1 RYRLRD
7 LGSGNGTLVNGQRH
21 DTVIL
26 NDGDQIECGN
36 TLMRFDQAAAR
47 AQPPMPQMAQA
58 HSPPPSSYSA
68 PLATGYPLA
77 PSPVDTPSENV
88 PRAVPMGIGASNSIS
103 LPIGLATPLQSP
115 KNRLIVLST
124 MGGLCLISLVVI
136 IAKTALAKP
145 PVVASEAEQSYR
157 AGLKLFLAKDYEGA
171 KINFNDALQM
181 APDSNDAKRY
191 VAACDLEVH
200 ARGAMQ

>member
-1 RYRLRD
+1 
-7 LGSGNGTLVNGQRH
+7 
-21 DTVIL
+21 
-26 NDGDQIECGN
+26 
-36 TLMRFDQAAAR
+36 QASAR
-47 AQPPMPQMAQA
+47 AQPPMPQMQQS
-58 HSPPPSSYSA
+58 HSPPPPAYSAPPSSPSYSA
-68 PLATGYPLA
+68 PIASGYPLA

-88 PRAVPMGIGASNSIS
+88 PRPVAAGIPGSNSVS

-124 MGGLCLISLVVI
+124 MGALCLISLVVI

-181 APDSNDAKRY
+181 APDS
-191 VAACDLEVH
+191 
-200 ARGAMQ
+200 